1 MRLLALLQTEMSDV
15 PTLSYTSS
23 SEIPIVSYTRGPEKG
38 TPLGRSPPPPG
49 GITRFTVSLER
60 SDQAQ
65 WLTVSNLRFRSAS

>member
-38 TPLGRSPPPPG
+38 TPPSRTEPPG
-49 GITRFTVSLER
+49 VLQGSL
-60 SDQAQ
+60 SH
-65 WLTVSNLRFRSAS
+65 